1 MVIFNYFYSLI
12 LVKMKINDILLE
24 ASELL
29 NINSNTINKVY
40 RMYWKVIK
48 DYIQSLKLKRDLSE
62 EEFNNIQSSINI
74 PSLGKLYTTY
84 DKVSIFRKHYKRQT
98 HHD

>member
-1 MVIFNYFYSLI
+1 MVIFNYFYFLI

-62 EEFNNIQSSINI
+62 EEFNNI
-74 PSLGKLYTTY
+74 
-84 DKVSIFRKHYKRQT
+84 
-98 HHD
+98 

>member
-12 LVKMKINDILLE
+12 LVKMKINDILSE

-74 PSLGKLYTTY
+74 PSLGKL
-84 DKVSIFRKHYKRQT
+84 
-98 HHD
+98 

>member
-62 EEFNNIQSSINI
+62 EEFNNI
-74 PSLGKLYTTY
+74 
-84 DKVSIFRKHYKRQT
+84 
-98 HHD
+98 